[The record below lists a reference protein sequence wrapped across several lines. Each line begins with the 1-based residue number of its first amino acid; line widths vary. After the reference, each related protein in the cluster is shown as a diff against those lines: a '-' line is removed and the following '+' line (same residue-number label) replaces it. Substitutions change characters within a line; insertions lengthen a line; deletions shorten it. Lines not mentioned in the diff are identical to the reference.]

1 MAASGGAAPPR
12 PAGGRGVT
20 VPAIVLALV
29 VGSLSALCAAVDAAM
44 LGVED
49 DELAADPT
57 LAELLSR
64 RDRIHRT
71 LTVARFIGL
80 PMSAALAA
88 QGAQLWSL
96 PPSFAVLSGL
106 GIALLVL
113 LAAELTPRALGEAG
127 GRDVIVRVL
136 PMLRPVTIALTPIAA
151 ASVELERALRTWITP
166 KSQEDVDRDREDQ
179 TPSGPPD
186 IKRARSAPLP
196 EPGVFALSETEVQD
210 VMVPRIDI
218 IGIERETPW
227 SEVRD
232 KVRSAEHSRLPVFRE
247 TIDHVIGILY
257 AKDLLHAVVVD
268 AQPDGGWITLVR
280 PATFIPEGKP
290 IDQQLR
296 DFKLSRSHIAIVV
309 DEYGGTAGLVTIE
322 DILEEIVGEIR
333 DEHDE
338 EELPIESEEDRRFW
352 VAGRVPL
359 DDLSEVLRHE
369 FEHEDVAT
377 VGGLIFS
384 VLGRIP
390 RAGEELRL
398 NGFRVVVERVVR
410 RRIERV
416 YFERLESPV
425 PDTED

>member
-1 MAASGGAAPPR
+1 M
-12 PAGGRGVT
+12 T
-20 VPAIVLALV
+20 VSAILLALL
-29 VGSLSALCAAVDAAM
+29 VGALSALCAAVDAAM
-44 LGVED
+44 LAVED
-49 DELAADPT
+49 DELAADPA
-57 LAELLSR
+57 LAALLAR
-64 RDRIHRT
+64 RDRVHRT
-71 LTVARFIGL
+71 LTVARFLGL
-80 PMSAALAA
+80 PLAAALAA
-88 QGAQLWSL
+88 QGAALWAQ
-96 PPSFAVLSGL
+96 PPLIAVLSGL
-106 GIALLVL
+106 GIAALVL
-113 LAAELTPRALGEAG
+113 VFGELTPRTLGEAG

-136 PMLRPVTIALTPIAA
+136 PLLRPVTLALTPIAA
-151 ASVELERALRTWITP
+151 ASVEVERALRVLATP
-166 KSQEDVDRDREDQ
+166 KPRDDAERERENDS
-179 TPSGPPD
+179 P
-186 IKRARSAPLP
+186 ARSAEGSRPRQAAVP
-196 EPGVFALSETEVQD
+196 EPGVFALGSTEVQS

-218 IGIERETPW
+218 IGIERDTPW
-227 SEVRD
+227 AEVRD
-232 KVRSAEHSRLPVFRE
+232 RVRSAEHSRLPVFRE

-257 AKDLLHAVVVD
+257 AKDLLRAVIAD
-268 AQPDGGWITLVR
+268 AQPEGGWLTLMR

-333 DEHDE
+333 DEHDR

-359 DDLSEVLRHE
+359 DDLSDALQHE
-369 FEHEDVAT
+369 FEHEDVST

-416 YFERLESPV
+416 YFERLEAPV
-425 PDTED
+425 PDTES

>member
-1 MAASGGAAPPR
+1 
-12 PAGGRGVT
+12 VT
-20 VPAIVLALV
+20 ILAIGLALL
-29 VGSLSALCAAVDAAM
+29 VGAISALCAAVDAAM
-44 LGVED
+44 LAVED
-49 DELAADPT
+49 DELAADPA
-57 LAELLSR
+57 LAQLLDR
-64 RDRIHRT
+64 RDRVHRT

-80 PMSAALAA
+80 PLAAAFAA
-88 QGAQLWSL
+88 QGAALWSQ
-96 PPSFAVLSGL
+96 SVVIAALSGI

-113 LAAELTPRALGEAG
+113 VFAELTPRTLGEGG

-136 PMLRPVTIALTPIAA
+136 PLLRPLTVALSPLAA
-151 ASVELERALRTWITP
+151 ASVEVERAIRTLATP
-166 KSQEDVDRDREDQ
+166 KPRDDGERERDDA
-179 TPSGPPD
+179 PPHQ
-186 IKRARSAPLP
+186 SAPDTSGARRTALA
-196 EPGVFALSETEVQD
+196 EPGVFALGDTEVQS

-218 IGIERETPW
+218 IGIERDTSW

-232 KVRSAEHSRLPVFRE
+232 RVRSAEHSRLPVYRE
-247 TIDHVIGILY
+247 TIDRVTGILY
-257 AKDLLHAVVVD
+257 AKDLLRAVIAD
-268 AQPDGGWITLVR
+268 AQPVGGWLTLVR
-280 PATFIPEGKP
+280 PATFIPEGKR

-333 DEHDE
+333 DEHDR

-369 FEHEDVAT
+369 FDHEDVST

-425 PDTED
+425 ADVGS

>member
-1 MAASGGAAPPR
+1 
-12 PAGGRGVT
+12 VT
-20 VPAIVLALV
+20 ILAIGLALL
-29 VGSLSALCAAVDAAM
+29 VGAISALCAAVDAAM
-44 LGVED
+44 LAVED
-49 DELAADPT
+49 DELAADPA
-57 LAELLSR
+57 LAQLLDR
-64 RDRIHRT
+64 RDRVHRT

-80 PMSAALAA
+80 PLAAAFAA
-88 QGAQLWSL
+88 QGAALWSQ
-96 PPSFAVLSGL
+96 SVVIAALSGI

-113 LAAELTPRALGEAG
+113 VFAELTPRTLGEGG

-136 PMLRPVTIALTPIAA
+136 PLLRPLTVMLSPLAA
-151 ASVELERALRTWITP
+151 ASVEVERAIRTLATP
-166 KSQEDVDRDREDQ
+166 KPRDDGERERDGDTAPNQ
-179 TPSGPPD
+179 
-186 IKRARSAPLP
+186 SAPDASGARRAAP
-196 EPGVFALSETEVQD
+196 AEPGVFALGDTEVQS

-218 IGIERETPW
+218 IGIERDTSW

-232 KVRSAEHSRLPVFRE
+232 RVRSAEHSRLPVYRE
-247 TIDHVIGILY
+247 TIDRVTGILY
-257 AKDLLHAVVVD
+257 AKDLLRAVIAD
-268 AQPDGGWITLVR
+268 AQPDGGWLTLVR
-280 PATFIPEGKP
+280 PATFIPEGKR

-333 DEHDE
+333 DEHDR

-359 DDLSEVLRHE
+359 DDLSEALRHE
-369 FEHEDVAT
+369 FDHEDVST

-425 PDTED
+425 ADVGS